1 MATTNAAG
9 QEYSNE
15 SDGFKLA
22 GGGTKRQLTVTGAN
36 VTLNG
41 SGSNTYTFPASTDTL
56 VGRSSTDSLANKTI
70 SLASNTL
77 PGTTTQFNAALSDSD
92 FATLTGVETLT
103 NKRLTPR
110 VGSTTSSA
118 TPTVNTD
125 LYDQYNI
132 TALAT
137 NITSL
142 SASGSPADGQKLMI
156 RISGPAAH
164 TVTWNGTY
172 FISSG
177 SSTLLT
183 STVAGKTHLVGFIYD
198 STAGKWVCVASDGT
212 GY

>member
-1 MATTNAAG
+1 MATINAAG

-22 GGGTKRQLTVTGAN
+22 GGSTKRQLTVTGAN

-56 VGRSSTDSLANKTI
+56 IGRSSTDSLANKTI

-77 PGTTTQFNAALSDSD
+77 SGTTAQFNAALSDSD

-103 NKRLTPR
+103 NKRLAPR
-110 VGSTTSSA
+110 VGSITSSA

-132 TALAT
+132 TALST
-137 NITSL
+137 NIS
-142 SASGSPADGQKLMI
+142 SFNASGSPTDGQKLMI
-156 RISGPAAH
+156 RITGSAAR
-164 TVTWNGTY
+164 TIVWNSTH
-172 FISSG
+172 FTSSG
-177 SSTLLT
+177 NTTLLL
-183 STVAGKTHLVGFIYD
+183 STAAGKTHLVGFIYD
-198 STAGKWVCVASDGT
+198 SAVARWVCVASDGT